1 MNKYPLDQQGI
12 QNIANDFLKH
22 DLAQREIMNKLVGY
36 LREAMAYV
44 DDEEQEWYGEAEIL
58 VQTLYKRKM
67 DFDNFRFDQQNGHK
81 QEEISPYPDGPQL
94 PSGER
99 LGAAQEQALNDVEE
113 GFGPPMTTEEL
124 AAYFG
129 ESLPKKPKK
138 VKAVH
143 KMDLQEIQEW
153 EKQQDNSTDIYK
165 IAARVKNL
173 ARGGDA
179 TLTPVGESLCNVYV
193 HVLKAFYDFADILD
207 DKDTKIKLHELIRK
221 QEGMPGNFI
230 AATHAGVRVKK

>member
-1 MNKYPLDQQGI
+1 MNKYPLDHQGI
-12 QNIANDFLKH
+12 QNIFNDFLKH

-36 LREAMAYV
+36 LREAMAWV
-44 DDEEQEWYGEAEIL
+44 DDDINETWYQEAETL
-58 VQTLYKRKM
+58 VQELYKRKM

-81 QEEISPYPDGPQL
+81 QEEISPYSTVPQL
-94 PSGER
+94 IPGEH
-99 LGAAQEQALNDVEE
+99 LGPAHEQAFNDAEE

-124 AAYFG
+124 ASYFG

-138 VKAVH
+138 TKAVH

-173 ARGGDA
+173 ARSNDA
-179 TLTPVGESLCNVYV
+179 TLTQVGESLCNVYV
-193 HVLKAFYDFADILD
+193 HVLKSF
-207 DKDTKIKLHELIRK
+207 
-221 QEGMPGNFI
+221 
-230 AATHAGVRVKK
+230 